1 VTLVP
6 VIGFGAVAL
15 LAILFATFAVLRGR
29 GKGWPLLAGAIAL
42 FLLGVGGG
50 TYWMT
55 GQPALAQRDAQGMS
69 AHDVKGLIPFLIA
82 RVRKEPGDLQA
93 WIYLGG
99 AYMTANDPG
108 DAAKAYGRAVTVA
121 RIRKTESAGLDSA
134 YGEALVASNSGAVS
148 DDAANAFS
156 AALSLNPKDPGARF
170 FMAQYRAEH
179 GDKAGA
185 MSLLQSLMAETP
197 ANSPLHQTL
206 VDRMA
211 LLTAQGGGA
220 NGMNGGPP
228 DPRAMVAQLAGELKA
243 EPHNAAGW
251 RRLIRAY
258 TVLGQPDDAKTALA
272 TARKTFAGD
281 KDVLAQLD
289 ADAQDLKIK

>member
-1 VTLVP
+1 VSVVP
-6 VIGFGAVAL
+6 VIGFGAIAL

-55 GQPALAQRDAQGMS
+55 GRPALAEREAQGLNT
-69 AHDVKGLIPFLIA
+69 HDVNGLIPFLIA

-121 RIRKTESAGLDSA
+121 RLKKTESPGLDSA
-134 YGEALVASNSGAVS
+134 YGEALVASNSGTVS
-148 DDAANAFS
+148 DEAANAFS
-156 AALSLNPKDPGARF
+156 AALALNPKDPGARF
-170 FMAQYRAEH
+170 FMAQSRAER
-179 GDKAGA
+179 GDKTGA
-185 MSLLQSLMAETP
+185 MALWQGLLAETP

-206 VDRMA
+206 VDRIA
-211 LLTAQGGGA
+211 LLTAQGGTGGI
-220 NGMNGGPP
+220 NNGGPP
-228 DPRAMVAQLAGELKA
+228 DPKAMVAQLAGELKA
-243 EPHNAAGW
+243 DPHNAAGW
-251 RRLIRAY
+251 RRLMRAY
-258 TVLGQPDDAKTALA
+258 TVLGQPADAKAALA
-272 TARKTFAGD
+272 TARQTFAAD

-289 ADAQDLKIK
+289 ADAKDLKIN

>member
-1 VTLVP
+1 VTLIP
-6 VIGFGAVAL
+6 VIGFIAVAL
-15 LAILFATFAVLRGR
+15 LAILFATFALWRGR
-29 GKGWPLLAGAIAL
+29 TKGWLLLGGAIAL

-55 GQPALAQRDAQGMS
+55 GRPGLAMRSAQGLTT
-69 AHDVKGLIPFLIA
+69 HDVNGLIPFLIA
-82 RVRKEPGDLQA
+82 RVRKEPGDLRA

-121 RIRKTESAGLDSA
+121 RVKKTESAGLDGA

-148 DDAANAFS
+148 DEAVRAFS
-156 AALSLNPKDPGARF
+156 AALALNPKDPAARF
-170 FMAQYRAEH
+170 FLAQSRAEH

-185 MSLLQSLMAETP
+185 MTLWQGLLAETP
-197 ANSPLHQTL
+197 ASSPLHQNL
-206 VDRMA
+206 VDRIA
-211 LLTAQGGGA
+211 LLTAQGGGGA
-220 NGMNGGPP
+220 P

-243 EPHNAAGW
+243 DPHNAAGW

-272 TARKTFAGD
+272 TARKTFASD
-281 KDVLAQLD
+281 QTVLAQLD
-289 ADAQDLKIK
+289 ADAKDLKID

>member
-1 VTLVP
+1 VSLAP

-15 LAILFATFAVLRGR
+15 LAILFATFALLRGR
-29 GKGWPLLAGAIAL
+29 GKGWALLAGAIAL

-50 TYWMT
+50 AYWLT
-55 GQPALAQRDAQGMS
+55 GRPALAVRDAQGLTT
-69 AHDVKGLIPFLIA
+69 HDVNGLIPFLIA
-82 RVRKEPGDLQA
+82 RVRKEPNDLQA

-121 RIRKTESAGLDSA
+121 RVKKTESAGLDGA

-148 DDAANAFS
+148 DEAVRAFS
-156 AALSLNPKDPGARF
+156 AALALNPKDPAARF
-170 FMAQYRAEH
+170 FLAQSRAEH

-185 MSLLQSLMAETP
+185 MTLWQGLLAETP
-197 ANSPLHQTL
+197 ASSPLHQNL
-206 VDRMA
+206 VDRIA
-211 LLTAQGGGA
+211 LLTAQGGG
-220 NGMNGGPP
+220 GGAP

-243 EPHNAAGW
+243 DPHNAAGW

-258 TVLGQPDDAKTALA
+258 TVLGQPDDAKAALA
-272 TARKTFAGD
+272 TARKTFAAD
-281 KDVLAQLD
+281 KTVLAQLN
-289 ADAQDLKIK
+289 ADAKDLKIN

>member
-1 VTLVP
+1 VSLVP

-15 LAILFATFAVLRGR
+15 LAILFGTFALLRGR
-29 GKGWPLLAGAIAL
+29 SKGWALLAGAIAL

-55 GQPALAQRDAQGMS
+55 GRPALAVRDAQGLTT
-69 AHDVKGLIPFLIA
+69 HDVNGLIPFLIA
-82 RVRKEPGDLQA
+82 RVRKEPNDLQA

-121 RIRKTESAGLDSA
+121 RLKKTESPGLDGA
-134 YGEALVASNSGAVS
+134 YGEALVAANSGAVS
-148 DDAANAFS
+148 DEAVSAFS
-156 AALSLNPKDPGARF
+156 AALALNRRDPAARF
-170 FMAQYRAEH
+170 FLAQSRAEH

-185 MSLLQSLMAETP
+185 LNLWQGLLAETP
-197 ANSPLHQTL
+197 ASSPLHQNL
-206 VDRMA
+206 VDRIA
-211 LLTAQGGGA
+211 LLTAQGGP
-220 NGMNGGPP
+220 NNGGAP
-228 DPRAMVAQLAGELKA
+228 DPKAMVAQLAGELKA
-243 EPHNAAGW
+243 DPHNAAGW
-251 RRLIRAY
+251 RRLMRAY

-272 TARKTFAGD
+272 TARKTFAAD

-289 ADAQDLKIK
+289 ADAKDLKIN

>member
-1 VTLVP
+1 VSLVP
-6 VIGFGAVAL
+6 VIGFFGVAL
-15 LAILFATFAVLRGR
+15 LAILFATFALLRGR
-29 GKGWPLLAGAIAL
+29 SKGWPLLTGAIAL

-55 GQPALAQRDAQGMS
+55 GRPALALRASQGLTT
-69 AHDVKGLIPFLIA
+69 HDVNGLVPYLIA

-121 RIRKTESAGLDSA
+121 RLKKSESPDLDAA

-148 DDAANAFS
+148 DEAVSAFT
-156 AALSLNPKDPGARF
+156 AALALNPKDPAARF
-170 FMAQYRAEH
+170 FLAQSRAEH
-179 GDKAGA
+179 GDKPGA
-185 MSLLQSLMAETP
+185 MTLWQGLLAETP
-197 ANSPLHQTL
+197 TNSPLHQTL
-206 VDRMA
+206 VDRLAM
-211 LLTAQGGGA
+211 LTAQGGG
-220 NGMNGGPP
+220 GGAP
-228 DPRAMVAQLAGELKA
+228 DPRAMVAQLAAELKA
-243 EPHNAAGW
+243 NPHDAAGW
-251 RRLIRAY
+251 RRLMRAY
-258 TVLGQPDDAKTALA
+258 TVLGQPDEAKAALA

-289 ADAQDLKIK
+289 GDAQDLKIK